1 MKRSRR
7 SPGSWTHV
15 FTLRER
21 VVSAV
26 EVLEEPRSAE
36 YVAVLADGTPA
47 ETRDV
52 LDRLVDEG
60 VVRAD
65 GDGYEL
71 EPSEAARRD
80 GSRYGG
86 VGRSE
91 LDPRTL
97 GYVEAAVREVEGV
110 EPDRPYAELSEYEKG
125 RLEGYSTVLSMLSE
139 LRAEVEVESE
149 NESESGRGDRS
160 KAN

>member
-1 MKRSRR
+1 MKRSRW

-36 YVAVLADGTPA
+36 YLAVLADGTQA
-47 ETRDV
+47 ETKEA

-60 VVRAD
+60 VVRVD
-65 GDGYEL
+65 GDGYEMD
-71 EPSEAARRD
+71 PS
-80 GSRYGG
+80 GSVR
-86 VGRSE
+86 RSE
-91 LDPRTL
+91 TRRGVDPTELDSETL
-97 GYVEAAVREVEGV
+97 ARMEAAVREAEGAD
-110 EPDRPYAELSEYEKG
+110 PDRPYAELTEYEKG

-139 LRAEVEVESE
+139 LRGGTEGEGTDE
-149 NESESGRGDRS
+149 GGPDRS
-160 KAN
+160 DRSPAN